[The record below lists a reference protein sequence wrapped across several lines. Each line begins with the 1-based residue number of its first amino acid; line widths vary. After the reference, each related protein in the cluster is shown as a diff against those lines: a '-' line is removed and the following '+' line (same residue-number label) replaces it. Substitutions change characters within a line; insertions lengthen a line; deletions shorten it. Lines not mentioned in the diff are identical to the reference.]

1 MYGKTL
7 GIHLNTQIDS
17 FHVSAATMEDATPTK
32 RTVAS
37 AAARLFDVMGWF
49 GPVSLYIKI
58 YMQRLWL
65 LQLGWDEPI
74 PNEHLPPWQA

>member
-7 GIHLNTQIDS
+7 GIHWNTQMES
-17 FHVSAATMEDATPTK
+17 FHVAAPTMEDATPTK
-32 RTVAS
+32 TTVDS

-58 YMQRLWL
+58 Y
-65 LQLGWDEPI
+65 LQ
-74 PNEHLPPWQA
+74 